1 MGYFKYCG
9 ESGLLV
15 LKNHQLKVTPPNEFN
30 DPFEFSPVVC
40 NPNPKEY
47 AEKTVRKVITEP
59 TFFEANRLA
68 FSHLKNFQ
76 EFQTFAR
83 ANIALM
89 VNMLEADTPKLDKTL
104 DILNTLSETSGVVCF
119 SSDPLHPLMWA
130 HYAEAHRGVVI
141 EFDETADLFNSI
153 AFLKVD
159 YNAFRVGYNPDG
171 TDQRQMVE
179 LFVKRKSKH
188 WEYEQEF
195 RLLVE
200 LSTTHKQVTGGK
212 TMFLMDVEPAAIKS
226 VTLGLRAT
234 GATRSE
240 VLALSDNTPLKHLQ
254 IFEIQ
259 LHDTEF
265 SFQRKRIK

>member
-1 MGYFKYCG
+1 MGYFKDCG

-89 VNMLEADTPKLDKTL
+89 VNMLEADTPKLIKRWIFL
-104 DILNTLSETSGVVCF
+104 IPSAK
-119 SSDPLHPLMWA
+119 HPA
-130 HYAEAHRGVVI
+130 SY
-141 EFDETADLFNSI
+141 
-153 AFLKVD
+153 
-159 YNAFRVGYNPDG
+159 AFRPILC
-171 TDQRQMVE
+171 T
-179 LFVKRKSKH
+179 
-188 WEYEQEF
+188 
-195 RLLVE
+195 RLCGPIMLRLTGE
-200 LSTTHKQVTGGK
+200 LSLS
-212 TMFLMDVEPAAIKS
+212 LMKLPTFS
-226 VTLGLRAT
+226 
-234 GATRSE
+234 
-240 VLALSDNTPLKHLQ
+240 
-254 IFEIQ
+254 IQ
-259 LHDTEF
+259 LLF
-265 SFQRKRIK
+265 